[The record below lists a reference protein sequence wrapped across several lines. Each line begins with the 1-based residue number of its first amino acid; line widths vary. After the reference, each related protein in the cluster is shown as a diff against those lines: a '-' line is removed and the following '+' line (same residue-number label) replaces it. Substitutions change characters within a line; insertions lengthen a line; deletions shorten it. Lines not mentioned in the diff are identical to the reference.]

1 MRGTAGAGVSAMNTP
16 IERLRQR
23 HVAAGFPD
31 NQCCVVLSC
40 GLTWPCDTIAALDAL
55 EEGLHNLQARLDAA
69 TVLIRQAMKERHNRA
84 IWEADHWESV
94 CGASAGT
101 SIDTCEN
108 CRPYRE
114 WLGGEGQ

>member
-1 MRGTAGAGVSAMNTP
+1 MNTP

-55 EEGLHNLQARLDAA
+55 EEGLHNLHARIDAA
-69 TVLIRQAMKERHNRA
+69 TVLLN
-84 IWEADHWESV
+84 EAL
-94 CGASAGT
+94 
-101 SIDTCEN
+101 
-108 CRPYRE
+108 
-114 WLGGEGQ
+114 WLVGEGAYGDDVRAWLAGDKEEHGE